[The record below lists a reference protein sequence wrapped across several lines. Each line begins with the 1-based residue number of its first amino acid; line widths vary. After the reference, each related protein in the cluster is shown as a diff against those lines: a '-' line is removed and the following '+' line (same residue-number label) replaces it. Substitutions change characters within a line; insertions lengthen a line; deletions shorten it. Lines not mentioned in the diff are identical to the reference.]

1 MTESTKTI
9 STVAVAAV
17 LLVLAIV
24 SRPKLPY
31 AEKEGEIGQPLFTEW
46 KDPTAAKSMEIAT
59 FDEATQAVRN
69 FKVALVDGKWCVPSH
84 GNYPANAE
92 DHVVKAASDLINL
105 KVIEVVSDAQG
116 SHETYGVVEPDPV
129 KLRQPAVGVGK
140 LVTVKDKD
148 GKDLARLII
157 GKEDK
162 PAGGSETSSSLR
174 FVRRA
179 GQDRVY
185 KAALATDLFSTKFP
199 DWIDSDL
206 LGLKQHWDI
215 TKLQIRDYNLEER
228 GQEIGVARKSDIALE
243 YNDPKAS
250 WTVSKLTDYKNDKPT
265 EAKLAADEELDTAK
279 LNDAKMNL
287 SGLKIADVKRK
298 PAPLAEKLK
307 KNKTFFDDAESQ
319 DSLANKGFVPLPEKK
334 PTDVFSAGGD
344 MTVGMKD
351 GVEYTIRFGG
361 VDLTLRDKDDAKDKK
376 TAAKSADD
384 QKRTNAERVVFVT
397 ARFNEDLIAKPTLEP
412 LPEAKKTD
420 EKKPDAGKAP
430 DKAPATS
437 PAPTKPPAA
446 SPASG
451 KAPDNKA
458 PSAKKSAEINRGDML
473 LALADEPAAKG
484 GAKQPEAAQPAAPNP
499 AAAKPDDKP
508 PAAKPAESK
517 AAGDGKKPG
526 ADKNP
531 PSDIKRADEE
541 KALDEQRKR
550 VETENKRKQD
560 EYDASVKKG
569 KEHAKQLND
578 RFADWYFLISDE
590 DYKKVHVGPADII
603 KKKTPAEGAGGSG
616 LGPVPT
622 DPFQKGK

>member
-9 STVAVAAV
+9 STAAVAAA

-31 AEKEGEIGQPLFTEW
+31 AEKEGEVGQPLFTEW
-46 KDPTAAKSMEIAT
+46 KDPTAAKSMAIAT
-59 FDEATQAVRN
+59 FDDATQSVRD
-69 FKVALVDGKWCVPSH
+69 FKVALVDGKWCIPSH

-129 KLRQPAVGVGK
+129 KLKQPAVGVGK

-148 GKDLARLII
+148 GKDLAKLII

-162 PAGGSETSSSLR
+162 PAGGSESTSNLR

-185 KAALATDLFSTKFP
+185 KVALATDLFSTKFP

-215 TKLQIRDYNLEER
+215 TKLQIRDYNLEDR
-228 GQEIGVARKSDIALE
+228 GTEDHREISVARKSDIALE

-250 WTVSKLTDYKNDKPT
+250 WTVSKLTEYKNDKPS
-265 EAKLAADEELDTAK
+265 ESKLAADEELDTGK

-287 SGLKIADVKRK
+287 SGLKIADVNRK
-298 PAPLAEKLK
+298 PAVLAERLK
-307 KNKTFFDDAESQ
+307 KSKDFYGDAESQ

-344 MTVGMKD
+344 VTVGMKD

-361 VDLTLRDKDDAKDKK
+361 VGLALREKDETKDKK
-376 TAAKSADD
+376 AAMKSTDD

-412 LPEAKKTD
+412 LPEAKKSD
-420 EKKPDAGKAP
+420 ETKPDAAKVPGKAP
-430 DKAPATS
+430 ATTPAPATS
-437 PAPTKPPAA
+437 PAP
-446 SPASG
+446 G
-451 KAPDNKA
+451 KAPDSKTPPN
-458 PSAKKSAEINRGDML
+458 KKSADSKRSDML
-473 LALADEPAAKG
+473 LALADDPPAKAS
-484 GAKQPEAAQPAAPNP
+484 AKQPEVAKPSAPNP
-499 AAAKPDDKP
+499 VTAKPDDKQ
-508 PAAKPAESK
+508 PAARPADSKPASD
-517 AAGDGKKPG
+517 AKKPD
-526 ADKNP
+526 ADKTA

-541 KALDEQRKR
+541 KALDEQRLR

-603 KKKTPAEGAGGSG
+603 KKKAPPEGATGPG
-616 LGPVPT
+616 LGTIPT